1 MSNWLNFDDAHFE
14 KGYKP
19 FELTAEN
26 IKANK
31 GKRIVY
37 LLKKNI
43 DAARGYA
50 FPRYG
55 VIHEKRYSQLL
66 LDGGHDSIDLR
77 DVVECGVEIE
87 AKHSHNPSPQ

>member
-1 MSNWLNFDDAHFE
+1 MSWLNFEDEKFE

-19 FELTAEN
+19 FELTAQN

-37 LLKKNI
+37 LLSRDINS
-43 DAARGYA
+43 ARGYA
-50 FPRYG
+50 FPKYAN
-55 VIHEKRYSQLL
+55 IYEKRYSQLL

-77 DVVECGVEIE
+77 DVVECGIKIDDE
-87 AKHSHNPSPQ
+87 SNPSPTTDQ

>member
-1 MSNWLNFDDAHFE
+1 MSNWLNFEDEKFE

-19 FELTAEN
+19 FDLTPEN

-43 DAARGYA
+43 EATRGYA

-55 VIHEKRYSQLL
+55 IIHEKRYSQLL

-77 DVVECGVEIE
+77 DVVECGIEIE
-87 AKHSHNPSPQ
+87 ATPSHKPAQ